1 MQDYSDLLSLAFLDS
16 DWNVVETICPDVR
29 LKGFLYFLPAGD
41 YQIML
46 EAPGEEGSGA
56 VRWVMS
62 GDGWVRIGE
71 DIPLPDNT
79 LFTYQEDCIYELP
92 TDGLNK
98 TARNQTESTGFFPV
112 LFLLPPDGLPPFSFF
127 SWRQI
132 RPGHSGTEPAR
143 EQIAGKNICA

>member
-46 EAPGEEGSGA
+46 EAPGEEGTGA

-92 TDGLNK
+92 TDGL
-98 TARNQTESTGFFPV
+98 E
-112 LFLLPPDGLPPFSFF
+112 
-127 SWRQI
+127 
-132 RPGHSGTEPAR
+132 
-143 EQIAGKNICA
+143 